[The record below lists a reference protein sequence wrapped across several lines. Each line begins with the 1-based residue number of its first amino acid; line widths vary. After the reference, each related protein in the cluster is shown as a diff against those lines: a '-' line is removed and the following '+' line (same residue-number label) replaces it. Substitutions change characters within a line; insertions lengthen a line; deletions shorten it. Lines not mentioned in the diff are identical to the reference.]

1 MTPDDVRHELRA
13 ARPLADAALQAR
25 VRAIATAEQERRP
38 SPFTRLAGRRREL
51 LIALPVAATL
61 AVATA
66 GAIGLARS
74 GDAERS
80 ASPPGVND
88 YSGPVPTD
96 QKQSLTTPPAW
107 GSAGSAASTPGGS
120 TLAPAPSAQTVA
132 PRTDRAQRYAATLT
146 LEVAGTNELSEATQ
160 RALRIARD
168 LDGFALDVSYAS
180 AESGTASMTLR
191 IPTGRVQDAIARLSQ
206 LGTIVDQ
213 QVQVDDLQ
221 EGLDELESRIRNL
234 RARIATLTAR
244 LEGSPDAET
253 RATLESRRTTARAE
267 LTELTRS
274 RTATRREASLATVQ
288 LALRTDDE
296 GLVPAAPSRLDRALD
311 QAVEVLAWQ
320 GVALLFLGIVA
331 GPLVALGL
339 AAWLAARVLR
349 RRGDA
354 RLLGA

>member
-13 ARPLADAALQAR
+13 ARPLADAALHAR
-25 VRAIATAEQERRP
+25 VRAIATAERERRP
-38 SPFTRLAGRRREL
+38 SPFTRLAGRRRGL

-96 QKQSLTTPPAW
+96 QKQSLTAPPAW
-107 GSAGSAASTPGGS
+107 ESAGSAAGGG
-120 TLAPAPSAQTVA
+120 TLPAPSAPTVA
-132 PRTDRAQRYAATLT
+132 PATGRAQRYAATLT
-146 LEVAGTNELSEATQ
+146 LEVAGTDELSNATQ

-168 LDGFALDVSYAS
+168 LDGFAVDVSYAS
-180 AESGTASMTLR
+180 AASGTASMTLR

-253 RATLESRRTTARAE
+253 RATLESRRNAARAE

-274 RTATRREASLATVQ
+274 RSATRREASLATVQ

-311 QAVEVLAWQ
+311 QAVEVLAWE
-320 GVALLFLGIVA
+320 GVALLFLGIAA

-339 AAWLAARVLR
+339 GAWLAARVLR